1 MYKKSCGGVGR
12 DFLKY
17 QAELTKIS
25 VSSKVCVYTR
35 PNMHV
40 ILKYIYKS
48 WRGVTEKSAR
58 VSFETIFPKKIRSL
72 NIAGAFLS
80 NTKNVRFVKL
90 KKNSV

>member
-1 MYKKSCGGVGR
+1 MTIYIYIYIDIEGHIKIYLYRKCGGGVGR

-40 ILKYIYKS
+40 I
-48 WRGVTEKSAR
+48 
-58 VSFETIFPKKIRSL
+58 
-72 NIAGAFLS
+72 
-80 NTKNVRFVKL
+80 
-90 KKNSV
+90 